1 MQMCPWSGWEAGG
14 SMQTRGRC
22 LHVDKLGWLP
32 TRLRAPVGPAA
43 VPAKVASLSR
53 HPLSLGPYLLRIA
66 LDLTLIHFLL
76 PEQLPPVSEYLH
88 SWSPQRF
95 SLPVA
100 NPTTS
105 SSPPPRA
112 RSARRLPPQPP
123 QPSRSPRDRPITTP
137 GVRAGVSLLLP
148 PVPSEPPPSPWPA
161 GMQVSIACTEQNL
174 RSRSSEDRLCGPRP
188 GPGGGNGGPVGG
200 GHGNPSGGGGSGFKA
215 RAALVPRPP
224 APAGALR
231 ESTGRSTGM
240 KYRNLGKSGLRVSC
254 LGLGTWVTFGSQ
266 ISDETAED
274 VLTIA
279 YEHGINLFD
288 TAEVYAAGK
297 AERTLGNILKRKG
310 WRRSSYVIT
319 TKIFGGGQAE
329 TERGLSRKHI
339 IEGLRGSLERLQ
351 LEYVDIVFANRSDPN
366 SPMEEIVRAMTYVI
380 NQGLALYWGTSRWG
394 AAEIMEAYSMARQF
408 NLIPPVCEQV
418 EHHLFQREKAEMQLP
433 ELYHKIGVGSVTW
446 SPLACGLIT
455 SKYDGRLPD
464 SCRASIKGYQWLKD
478 KVQSEDGKKQQA
490 KAMDLLPIAHQL
502 GCTVAQL
509 AIAWCLRSEGV
520 SSVLLG
526 VSSEEQLM
534 EHLGSLQVL
543 SQLTPQM
550 VMEIDGLLGNKSHS
564 KK

>member
-1 MQMCPWSGWEAGG
+1 
-14 SMQTRGRC
+14 
-22 LHVDKLGWLP
+22 
-32 TRLRAPVGPAA
+32 
-43 VPAKVASLSR
+43 
-53 HPLSLGPYLLRIA
+53 
-66 LDLTLIHFLL
+66 
-76 PEQLPPVSEYLH
+76 
-88 SWSPQRF
+88 
-95 SLPVA
+95 
-100 NPTTS
+100 
-105 SSPPPRA
+105 
-112 RSARRLPPQPP
+112 
-123 QPSRSPRDRPITTP
+123 
-137 GVRAGVSLLLP
+137 
-148 PVPSEPPPSPWPA
+148 
-161 GMQVSIACTEQNL
+161 MQVSIACTEQNL

-200 GHGNPSGGGGSGFKA
+200 GHGNPPGGGGSGPKA

-231 ESTGRSTGM
+231 ESTGRRTGM

-266 ISDETAED
+266 ISDKTAED
-274 VLTIA
+274 VLTVA
-279 YEHGINLFD
+279 YEHGVNLFD

-297 AERTLGNILKRKG
+297 AERTLGNILKSKG

-319 TKIFGGGQAE
+319 TKIFWGGQAE

-339 IEGLRGSLERLQ
+339 IEGLQGSLERLQ
-351 LEYVDIVFANRSDPN
+351 LGYVDIVFANRSDPN
-366 SPMEEIVRAMTYVI
+366 SPMEGKSSTPPRPSFKMANPQTLSRKPAPAREASQPPQWRLRSQVLDREGGEGQIPISLITQRCPGFLVGQAEIHRSGALDVRGLTGRFSLSPVCLEIVRAMTYVI

-408 NLIPPVCEQV
+408 NLIPPVCEQA
-418 EHHLFQREKAEMQLP
+418 EHHLFQREKGEMQLP

-455 SKYDGRLPD
+455 SKYDGRVPD
-464 SCRASIKGYQWLKD
+464 TCRATIKGYQWLKD
-478 KVQSEDGKKQQA
+478 KVQSEAGRKQPQA
-490 KAMDLLPIAHQL
+490 KVMDLLPMAHQL

-526 VSSEEQLM
+526 VSSAAQLL
-534 EHLGSLQVL
+534 EHLGALQVL
-543 SQLTPQM
+543 SQLTPQT
-550 VMEIDGLLGNKSHS
+550 VMEIDGLLGNKPPS